1 MGIAAV
7 LRIFFREMPEP
18 VIPFEMYE
26 PLMEVQRNADL
37 ERNKRVEAIRR
48 IILGLSPSSTAL
60 LCYLIGF
67 LQDIEEHSA
76 VNKMTVSNLA
86 IVFGPNVIRPRV
98 QTVQCALEMPLLQG
112 ILQILLNTARISGE
126 RNRRNE
132 LITRTELV
140 RFPLCMWARS
150 YVPFLLGR
158 KRHPCL
164 SLLF

>member
-1 MGIAAV
+1 MHVRLLIHSFGVDVASLKNYDSIALSSHKIHDIAAV

-76 VNKMTVSNLA
+76 VNKMTVSYVDHHSLSFF
-86 IVFGPNVIRPRV
+86 VLPRCGRRV
-98 QTVQCALEMPLLQG
+98 LTLGVRVALL
-112 ILQILLNTARISGE
+112 
-126 RNRRNE
+126 
-132 LITRTELV
+132 
-140 RFPLCMWARS
+140 
-150 YVPFLLGR
+150 
-158 KRHPCL
+158 
-164 SLLF
+164 